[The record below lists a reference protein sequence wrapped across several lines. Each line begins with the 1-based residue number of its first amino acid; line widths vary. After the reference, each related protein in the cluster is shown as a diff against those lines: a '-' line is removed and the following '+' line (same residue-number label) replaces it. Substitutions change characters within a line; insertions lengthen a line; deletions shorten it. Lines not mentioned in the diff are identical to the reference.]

1 MTNSNIAD
9 TVAAGPGGGSA
20 TAAASSPPAVDRAR
34 ERERIQRL
42 VDQAASFNLLAI
54 PDSSF
59 APGRNGGNPGT
70 IQQRLTL
77 HRFDITLDGPSESG
91 VRGVNSVGPKVGTL
105 DIQWTLI
112 PYDFQAIPG
121 RQPPATPLDSGVTQR
136 FVMQEAT
143 FTFSGGNDGFRSFGT
158 GRTFPMMA
166 ADRPRLVVAA
176 IGVITEGFGRF
187 RGLDGNFSICG
198 ELNPERVFSGHVM
211 VRALDQDSVLL
222 GDASVP
228 VGGSGPNGEEDTT
241 YLTWIGQKGEG
252 PDQENQFS
260 IDQQGQVRGLNIPV
274 HLKRVSVAFTVDG
287 GFRAAP
293 LKTDD
298 VVGREVG
305 FGRGSVPGASPS
317 GSSLNPFLFEGVS
330 LYSFYDA
337 VGNTVGTLTANVLEG
352 RRFDVQLKRAP
363 QEPALRFG
371 FFGPIIFG
379 TGCFKGA
386 QGMLYGASGSVFK
399 LPPDIH
405 VISNWY
411 VLRLLDP
418 DGKFRAQ

>member
-9 TVAAGPGGGSA
+9 SAASGPGGGSA
-20 TAAASSPPAVDRAR
+20 TAAAPSPPAADRAR
-34 ERERIQRL
+34 QRERVQHL
-42 VDQAASFNLLAI
+42 VDQAASFNLLAL
-54 PDSSF
+54 PDSSSG
-59 APGRNGGNPGT
+59 PGPTGGSPGD

-105 DIQWTLI
+105 DIQWSLI

-121 RQPPATPLDSGVTQR
+121 RRASATPLNPGVTQR

-143 FTFSGGNDGFRSFGT
+143 FRFNGGDDGFRTFGT

-176 IGVITEGFGRF
+176 IGVVMEGFGRF
-187 RGLDGNFSICG
+187 RGLDSNFTICG
-198 ELNPERVFSGHVM
+198 ELSPERVFSGHIM
-211 VRALDQDSVLL
+211 VRAVDQDSVLL
-222 GDASVP
+222 ADGDLPA
-228 VGGSGPNGEEDTT
+228 GGSGPKGEQDTS

-260 IDQQGQVRGLNIPV
+260 VDPQGQVRGLNIPV
-274 HLKRVSVAFTVDG
+274 DLRRVFVAFTVDG

-293 LKTDD
+293 LKTTD

-317 GSSLNPFLFEGVS
+317 GNSLNPFLFEGVS
-330 LYSFYDA
+330 LYTFYDSG
-337 VGNTVGTLTANVLEG
+337 GNTVGTLTANVLEG

-386 QGMLYGASGSVFK
+386 QGVLYGASGSVFK

-411 VLRLLDP
+411 VLRLLDAE
-418 DGKFRAQ
+418 GKFRA